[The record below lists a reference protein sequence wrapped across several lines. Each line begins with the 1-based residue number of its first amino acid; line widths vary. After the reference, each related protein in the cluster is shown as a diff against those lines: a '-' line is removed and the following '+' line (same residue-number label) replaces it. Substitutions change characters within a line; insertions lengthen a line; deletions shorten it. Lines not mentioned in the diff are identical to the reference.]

1 MWVLYPYGVIRD
13 LLLYYFFMIL
23 RSDYYPFGTRAG
35 TYAEAADMPA
45 VVVTIEEHRAFT
57 NKWREAIGYNTK
69 SNLKK
74 GVRTTSGANKEY
86 IQKAAQEIYK
96 DYPEL
101 LEAVNNYLK

>member
-1 MWVLYPYGVIRD
+1 
-13 LLLYYFFMIL
+13 
-23 RSDYYPFGTRAG
+23 
-35 TYAEAADMPA
+35 MPA
-45 VVVTIEEHRAFT
+45 VVMTREEHRAFT
-57 NKWREAIGYNTK
+57 NKWRETIGYNTK

-86 IQKAAQEIYK
+86 IQEVAQEIYK